1 MANNFNPGFD
11 REKAAFIALANRGE
25 GLTPIN
31 YLYAK
36 EASFESILSS
46 VITGGTAELYTIY
59 ATGIDDSAAGC
70 HRIAAL
76 GSRCRWYDQ

>member
-31 YLYAK
+31 YLYAN
-36 EASFESILSS
+36 EASFESIF
-46 VITGGTAELYTIY
+46 GMYMY
-59 ATGIDDSAAGC
+59 
-70 HRIAAL
+70 
-76 GSRCRWYDQ
+76 